1 MTQPRKVTKQ
11 RKNHTRDTDW
21 RAVKRYKKVWPD
33 AKKSTD
39 PEDMFDHVDFWHV
52 RDGEKFG
59 VDLKGNK
66 CPDQLWVE
74 FKNVNGDK
82 GWIDGKAKWIVYE
95 IPEMGGFA
103 GVERVKLREWCVENV
118 DPKRVEHRRD
128 AYKAIYSRSAWAK
141 GNGEPQEDLITYI
154 TIHDLK
160 EIETYWFQP
169 YKSEYRHPIKKV
181 SISF

>member
-1 MTQPRKVTKQ
+1 MAQPRKVTKQ
-11 RKNHTRDTDW
+11 RKNHTRGTD
-21 RAVKRYKKVWPD
+21 RIAVKRYMKRWPD

-39 PEDMFDHVDFWHV
+39 QEDMFDHVDFWHV

-95 IPEMGGFA
+95 LPEMGGFA
-103 GVERVKLREWCVENV
+103 GVERIKLREWCVENV
-118 DPKRVEHRRD
+118 DPKRVENRRD

-169 YKSEYRHPIKKV
+169 YKREYRHPIKKV
-181 SISF
+181 AISF

>member
-1 MTQPRKVTKQ
+1 MTQPRKITKQ
-11 RKNHTRDTDW
+11 RKNYTRDTDR
-21 RAVKRYKKVWPD
+21 RAVKRYRKVWPD
-33 AKKSTD
+33 AKTSTD
-39 PEDMFDHVDFWHV
+39 DEDMFDHVDFWHV
-52 RDGEKFG
+52 REGEKFG

-66 CPDQLWVE
+66 CPDELWVE

-118 DPKRVEHRRD
+118 DPKRVEHKRD
-128 AYKAIYSRSAWAK
+128 AYKAIYSRSALAR
-141 GNGEPQEDLITYI
+141 GNGKPQEDLITYI

-169 YKSEYRHPIKKV
+169 YKREYRHHIKKV

>member
-1 MTQPRKVTKQ
+1 MTQPRKITKQ
-11 RKNHTRDTDW
+11 RKNRTRETD
-21 RAVKRYKKVWPD
+21 RIAVKRYRKVWPD

-39 PEDMFDHVDFWHV
+39 EVDMFDHVDFWHV
-52 RDGEKFG
+52 REGEKFG

-118 DPKRVEHRRD
+118 ETKRVQNARD
-128 AYKAIYSRSAWAK
+128 AYKMIYSRSAWAK

-169 YKSEYRHPIKKV
+169 YKREYRHPIKKV